1 MSESMLMYCSI
12 PFVLLGER
20 GNKSS
25 YVLPTQTAIE
35 KYRKDY
41 HKNLAARESCVA

>member
-1 MSESMLMYCSI
+1 MLMYCSI
-12 PFVLLGER
+12 PSVLLGER

-25 YVLPTQTAIE
+25 YVLSTQTAIE
-35 KYRKDY
+35 EYKKDH